1 MKGIYLFRLL
11 LVLGCLCASATVA
24 RAEPGTNGMTQ
35 PVQNSTPIS
44 PSVQN
49 SDSTAPDGSNDSLTL
64 DAPTER
70 RAAAPLDNTP
80 GDRDNLNPD
89 SPSNRNPTVAADLE
103 TPTPH
108 PVAVTPPIVEYT
120 PPVAPP
126 PIRNYAYNNYVDLAP
141 DVPQPEIPPAPPLQH
156 TEPRIGIATT
166 HVFTKAV
173 KIEKVT
179 FSCGEDGSVP
189 ATVMK
194 VKDQTN
200 LLVILWKSNFFKAA
214 GYDAQTRCKQV
225 SARFEAYNKDKSI
238 TYLTAGNLHGQSVVC
253 LTSKKDGGCGDGIS
267 LSQGLLFT
275 LKPNDSSK
283 ETVESLV
290 AALQNHN
297 NTPLEQ

>member
-11 LVLGCLCASATVA
+11 LILGCLCASATVA
-24 RAEPGTNGMTQ
+24 RAVEPGTNGVTQ
-35 PVQNSTPIS
+35 PVQNSTPAS
-44 PSVQN
+44 SSVQN
-49 SDSTAPDGSNDSLTL
+49 SDSTSPNGSNDILL
-64 DAPTER
+64 EAPTER
-70 RAAAPLDNTP
+70 EAAVPIDDTP
-80 GDRDNLNPD
+80 GDRANLTPD
-89 SPSNRNPTVAADLE
+89 SPSNRNLTVAADLA
-103 TPTPH
+103 PAPA
-108 PVAVTPPIVEYT
+108 PQSVAVTPPIADYT
-120 PPVAPP
+120 QPAAPP
-126 PIRNYAYNNYVDLAP
+126 PIDNYVELAP
-141 DVPQPEIPPAPPLQH
+141 EPPQPEIQSEPPLQY
-156 TEPRIGIATT
+156 TEPPIDAAPT

-200 LLVILWKSNFFKAA
+200 LLVILWKSNFFKTA

-275 LKPNDSSK
+275 LKPNDDSK